1 MRLALRTDQQNAGLF
16 GLYCVVGAL
25 VFVGSKM
32 GLPYAPPLVLA
43 ALRLDVAGLLLV
55 PVVAFQ
61 YEYWLPQTR
70 RDLIGVALTGV
81 FTLGMTNTLLLTGQQ
96 YVSSAVGAI
105 AYSLM
110 PMLMTAFAVLLLP
123 AASLD
128 RSDAVGIG
136 LGFIGALIVANPTP
150 ATLLTARVVGVG
162 IMLASVVVFALGSVL
177 TQRLDPS
184 MPRITLTAWG
194 ALLAGLFNHAV
205 ALRFGASL
213 AAVDWTIQ
221 TVYAL
226 FVLGVLATA
235 ILYTV
240 HFELVDRIGPSRASL
255 TFYVQPIVAALL
267 GWLLFR
273 RRVTVGVFVGFL
285 VIVSGFALIEYRLLF
300 RLWRNFV
307 GVGTHE

>member
-1 MRLALRTDQQNAGLF
+1 MI
-16 GLYCVVGAL
+16 GAL

-55 PVVAFQ
+55 PIVAFQ

-70 RDLIGVALTGV
+70 RDFIGVTLTGV
-81 FTLGMTNTLLLTGQQ
+81 FTLGATNTLLLAGQQ
-96 YVSSAVGAI
+96 YISSAVGAI

-110 PMLMTAFAVLLLP
+110 PMLMTAFAVLILP
-123 AASLD
+123 AAGLD
-128 RSDAVGIG
+128 RSDVVGIG

-150 ATLLTARVVGVG
+150 AALLTSRVVGVG

-205 ALRFGASL
+205 TLRFGGSL
-213 AAVDWTIQ
+213 ADVEWTVQ
-221 TVYAL
+221 MVYAL
-226 FVLGVLATA
+226 FVLGVIATG
-235 ILYTV
+235 ILYVT
-240 HFELVDRIGPSRASL
+240 HFELINRIGPSRASL
-255 TFYVQPIVAALL
+255 NFYVQPIVAAPL
-267 GWLLFR
+267 GWVIFGR
-273 RRVTVGVFVGFL
+273 QVTVSVFIGFL
-285 VIVSGFALIEYRLLF
+285 IIVLGFALIEYQLVIRI
-300 RLWRNFV
+300 WRKFI
-307 GVGTHE
+307 GIGTQE